1 MACTTSVSI
10 SFRNMSYAA
19 AADALMRRKLLED
32 IYDRM
37 TDEEKK
43 LFVQMTMQQ
52 RSTDDILKALQQQSL
67 QLQDLRQRQQTF
79 GQDFASN
86 ILGNA
91 AWDGALWLLG
101 KLFKR

>member
-1 MACTTSVSI
+1 MD
-10 SFRNMSYAA
+10 YAA

-32 IYDRM
+32 IYERM
-37 TDEEKK
+37 TDDEKK

-52 RSTDDILKALQQQSL
+52 RSADEILAALQQQSA

-79 GQDFASN
+79 SQDFLSN

-91 AWDGALWLLG
+91 TWDGAVWLLG
-101 KLFKR
+101 KLFKH

>member
-1 MACTTSVSI
+1 MD
-10 SFRNMSYAA
+10 YAA

-37 TDEEKK
+37 TDDEKK

-52 RSTDDILKALQQQSL
+52 KSNEDILKALQQQSL

-91 AWDGALWLLG
+91 TWDGALWLLG

>member
-1 MACTTSVSI
+1 MD
-10 SFRNMSYAA
+10 YAA

-32 IYDRM
+32 IYERM
-37 TDEEKK
+37 TDGEKR
-43 LFVQMTMQQ
+43 LFIQMTMQQ
-52 RSTDDILKALQQQSL
+52 HSTDDILKALQQQSA
-67 QLQDLRQRQQTF
+67 QIEDLRRRQQTF

-91 AWDGALWLLG
+91 AFDGAVWVLG

>member
-1 MACTTSVSI
+1 
-10 SFRNMSYAA
+10 
-19 AADALMRRKLLED
+19 MRRKFLED

-37 TDEEKK
+37 TDDEKK

-52 RSTDDILKALQQQSL
+52 KSNDDILKALQQQSL

-91 AWDGALWLLG
+91 TWDGAMWLLG
-101 KLFKR
+101 KLLKK

>member
-1 MACTTSVSI
+1 MSTS
-10 SFRNMSYAA
+10 AA
-19 AADALMRRKLLED
+19 IEAMMRRKLLES

-37 TDEEKK
+37 TDEEKR

-52 RSTDDILKALQQQSL
+52 RSTDEIMQALQSQSA

-79 GQDFASN
+79 GQDFTSN

-91 AWDGALWLLG
+91 AWAGAEWLFA
-101 KLFKR
+101 KLARLVR